1 MTKKIFKASEVF
13 FTSDL
18 HFYHKNICKYCNRP
32 FETLDAMHEALINNW
47 NNVVKETDTVFILGD
62 IGFCGYEKLE
72 ALVSRLNGTK
82 YLIQGNHDSDKIVYR
97 LYEANLIEGY
107 YKLTDITIIGDE
119 ECPNQDLTLCHFP
132 MIDWYNKE
140 KGAWMIHGHQHQ
152 LPETPSCSVKHWDV
166 GVDKN
171 NLIPVSFE
179 QLKINITKQFLNTQ
193 NENM

>member
-1 MTKKIFKASEVF
+1 
-13 FTSDL
+13 
-18 HFYHKNICKYCNRP
+18 
-32 FETLDAMHEALINNW
+32 MHEALINNW

-72 ALVSRLNGTK
+72 ALVSRLNGK
-82 YLIQGNHDSDKIVYR
+82 KHLIQGNHDSDKIVCR
-97 LYEANLIEGY
+97 LHEANLIEGY

-152 LPETPSCSVKHWDV
+152 LPETPSCSIKHWDV

-179 QLKINITKQFLNTQ
+179 QLKINITKQFLY

>member
-32 FETLDAMHEALINNW
+32 FETLDEMHETLINNW

-72 ALVSRLNGTK
+72 ALVSRLNGKK

-97 LYEANLIEGY
+97 LHEANLIEGY

-119 ECPNQDLTLCHFP
+119 ECPDQDLTLCHFP

-152 LPETPSCSVKHWDV
+152 LPETPSCSIKHWDV

-179 QLKINITKQFLNTQ
+179 QLKINITKQFLNTK